1 MATLPMLN
9 AARRRVRPA
18 LLCAALVVALP
29 VSSLAQT
36 APATRATPVAQPSNL
51 VDANDTREQF
61 MEILR
66 LHPPSLGRVL
76 RLDPALLNN
85 DAYIAPY
92 PSLVAFLAQHP
103 EVRRNPEYFLAP
115 INVGYPYSNYNSGS
129 RDIWEGMMVGVAIM
143 FGLITVLSTLAW
155 VIRTIVDYRR
165 WHRLSKTQAEAHTK
179 LLDRFTANEE
189 LLAYVQSPAGSRFLQ
204 SAPIAL
210 DPGAKT
216 PGAPLARI
224 LWSVQAGMVA
234 VAGGLGLCYVS
245 GRVDVDKD
253 VVQPLYTMGVFAVSL
268 GLGFILSAIVSFVLS
283 RRLGLFDTPQTPP
296 LADGRDRRDASG
308 V

>member
-1 MATLPMLN
+1 MTTLPMP
-9 AARRRVRPA
+9 AGARRWIRPA
-18 LLCAALVVALP
+18 LLCAALVAAFP
-29 VSSLAQT
+29 ASSLAQT
-36 APATRATPVAQPSNL
+36 GAASRAPAVAQPANV
-51 VDANDTREQF
+51 VDATDTRDQF
-61 MEILR
+61 MEIMQR
-66 LHPPSLGRVL
+66 HPPSLGRVL

-85 DAYIAPY
+85 DAYLAPY
-92 PSLVAFLAQHP
+92 PALVAFLAQHP

-115 INVGYPYSNYNSGS
+115 INVGYPYSNYNTGS
-129 RDIWEGMMVGVAIM
+129 RDIWEGMMVGVAVM
-143 FGLITVLSTLAW
+143 FALITVLSTLAW

-216 PGAPLARI
+216 PGAPLGRI

-245 GRVDVDKD
+245 GNVDVDKD

-268 GLGFILSAIVSFVLS
+268 GLGFILSAIVSYVLS

-296 LADGRDRRDASG
+296 LVDGRDRRDASG